1 MPKAKQMSTDVWQRV
16 HSCKHNQ
23 LCKST
28 KKGVWV
34 DCMLGKGYI
43 CDPSTGYCQF
53 EAYDS
58 TISTMPTEESHSYK
72 CLMQLTEICKDLTDK
87 VGRIQSEL
95 ADLRKEVHTSEVQDK
110 EDKEDKED
118 KQVIQYYHV
127 GIYDAAPAIVFRD
140 NSGRLVYSYVLNK
153 EKALESN
160 QTNRVKVWDK
170 FIIKDELSSTL
181 YGRYA
186 KLKDDIAALKVD
198 KEVLNDERQ
207 SILQQM
213 RNEAHCII

>member
-1 MPKAKQMSTDVWQRV
+1 MTKTKQMSADVWQRV

-43 CDPSTGYCQF
+43 CDPSAGYCQF

-87 VGRIQSEL
+87 VDRIQSEL

-110 EDKEDKED
+110 EDK
-118 KQVIQYYHV
+118 QVIQYYHV
-127 GIYDAAPAIVFRD
+127 GMYDATPAIVFRD
-140 NSGRLVYSYVLNK
+140 NSGELVYSYVLDK

-160 QTNRVKVWDK
+160 QTKLVKAWDK
-170 FIIKDELSSTL
+170 FLIKDELSSTL
-181 YGRYA
+181 YGRYT
-186 KLKDDIAALKVD
+186 KLKDDIAALKSD
-198 KEVLNDERQ
+198 MAALNGERQ

-213 RNEAHCII
+213 RNEAKWIN

>member
-1 MPKAKQMSTDVWQRV
+1 MTKTKQMSADVWQRV

-43 CDPSTGYCQF
+43 CDPSAGYCQF

-87 VGRIQSEL
+87 VGRVQSEL

-110 EDKEDKED
+110 EDK
-118 KQVIQYYHV
+118 QVIQYYHV
-127 GIYDAAPAIVFRD
+127 GTYDATPAIVFRD
-140 NSGRLVYSYVLNK
+140 NSGKLVYSYVLDK
-153 EKALESN
+153 EKALEFN
-160 QTNRVKVWDK
+160 QTILVKAWDK
-170 FIIKDELSSTL
+170 FLIKDELNSTL
-181 YGRYA
+181 YGRYT
-186 KLKDDIAALKVD
+186 KLKDDIAALKND
-198 KEVLNDERQ
+198 MAALNGERQ

-213 RNEAHCII
+213 QNEAHCII

>member
-1 MPKAKQMSTDVWQRV
+1 MTKTKQMSADVWQRV

-43 CDPSTGYCQF
+43 CDPSADYCQF

-87 VGRIQSEL
+87 IDRIQSEL
-95 ADLRKEVHTSEVQDK
+95 ADLHKEVHISEVQ
-110 EDKEDKED
+110 DKED

-127 GIYDAAPAIVFRD
+127 GMYDATPAIVFRD
-140 NSGRLVYSYVLNK
+140 NSGELVYSYVLDK

-160 QTNRVKVWDK
+160 QTKLVKARDK
-170 FIIKDELSSTL
+170 FLIKDELSSTL
-181 YGRYA
+181 YGRYT
-186 KLKDDIAALKVD
+186 KLKDDIAALKSD
-198 KEVLNDERQ
+198 MAPLNGERQ
-207 SILQQM
+207 YILQQM
-213 RNEAHCII
+213 RNEAKWIN

>member
-1 MPKAKQMSTDVWQRV
+1 MTKTKQMSADVWQRV

-43 CDPSTGYCQF
+43 CDPSAGYCQF

-87 VGRIQSEL
+87 VDRIQSEL
-95 ADLRKEVHTSEVQDK
+95 ADLRKEVHTSEVQ
-110 EDKEDKED
+110 DKED